1 MFRFGSTFA
10 LLLVQCSVVVLVVT
24 SAGADQANDAA
35 LIARVGEYVARYYGR
50 AQTLV
55 ATETVV
61 VQPVTGRLKPDG
73 PARQIVNEMRIEW
86 EPLVG
91 SQPRALREL
100 RNATGPRRGPSN
112 LDCLDPRS
120 FTLEPLGF
128 LLPSNRQQFRFSIG
142 RVETIA
148 GLRLQ
153 RIDYVPRAPGSPQ
166 VRWDGKCGWVD
177 TFGRTRGS
185 VWVNPA
191 TGEVLRFAER
201 LSDRVDLPGPAGDPN
216 APRFVAERA
225 DTTIEYK
232 KFAFVDPDETLL
244 LPARVES
251 VTFIR
256 NSGAPRMR
264 VTRTFTEYRR
274 FLTGGRVID

>member
-100 RNATGPRRGPSN
+100 RNAIEHAVILCTTDELRPEDLPKPLNARAAAPPRAAAPRPTLRELREQWLAPLERRYFVELLGECDGNVRAAASRAGVDPVTMYRLLRRRGV
-112 LDCLDPRS
+112 
-120 FTLEPLGF
+120 T
-128 LLPSNRQQFRFSIG
+128 
-142 RVETIA
+142 
-148 GLRLQ
+148 
-153 RIDYVPRAPGSPQ
+153 
-166 VRWDGKCGWVD
+166 VRRK
-177 TFGRTRGS
+177 
-185 VWVNPA
+185 P
-191 TGEVLRFAER
+191 E
-201 LSDRVDLPGPAGDPN
+201 
-216 APRFVAERA
+216 
-225 DTTIEYK
+225 
-232 KFAFVDPDETLL
+232 
-244 LPARVES
+244 
-251 VTFIR
+251 
-256 NSGAPRMR
+256 
-264 VTRTFTEYRR
+264 
-274 FLTGGRVID
+274 